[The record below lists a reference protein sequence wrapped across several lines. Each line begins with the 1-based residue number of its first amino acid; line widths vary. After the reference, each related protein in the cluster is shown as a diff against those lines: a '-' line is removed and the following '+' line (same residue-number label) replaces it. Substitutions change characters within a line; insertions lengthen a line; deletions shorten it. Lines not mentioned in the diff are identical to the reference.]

1 MKLKEKFNKKDGQN
15 KKEKKPLKQRIKES
29 MNGKYLK
36 NGSYSVVISA
46 IFIVIVIVIN
56 MIVGSLPSKYT
67 EFDVSSQKLYS
78 IGDETKAYLKKLDKD
93 ITIYQVVQS
102 GSEDETL
109 KRLLEKYAEESSH
122 IKVET
127 KDPVV
132 NPKFTSQYTSD
143 DVSANSLIVVCGDRS
158 KVVSYDTIY
167 QSSMDYNTYSYTTT
181 GFDGDG
187 QSDLLCNI
195 RKSSDPVHT
204 RRTWREGT
212 RFYLK
217 RRYRE
222 SEYRYPVPES
232 SDRRER
238 AG

>member
-1 MKLKEKFNKKDGQN
+1 
-15 KKEKKPLKQRIKES
+15 

-109 KRLLEKYAEESSH
+109 KRLLEK
-122 IKVET
+122 I
-127 KDPVV
+127 
-132 NPKFTSQYTSD
+132 
-143 DVSANSLIVVCGDRS
+143 CGRIFA
-158 KVVSYDTIY
+158 Y
-167 QSSMDYNTYSYTTT
+167 
-181 GFDGDG
+181 
-187 QSDLLCNI
+187 
-195 RKSSDPVHT
+195 
-204 RRTWREGT
+204 
-212 RFYLK
+212 
-217 RRYRE
+217 
-222 SEYRYPVPES
+222 
-232 SDRRER
+232 
-238 AG
+238 